1 MDNRTTK
8 TNQDSSF
15 VFQRKSGGDDFICGV
30 IDGHGAQ
37 GHHVSDFIRRNL
49 APQIIQERKQHAQ
62 LGTRAA
68 IAQGFVNTAT
78 KLRQKR
84 EIDATESGAVVAMCM
99 RKGQD
104 VYVANVGDTRAV
116 LASEE
121 GGRVRGKALTQ
132 DHTPALPGEKER
144 IYARGGEVAPAMYP
158 GVGHAGPPRVWQ
170 RGQVAGGLCVTR
182 AIGDTSLN
190 NVGVTAEPE
199 VTKHRI
205 RSSDRYVV
213 IASDGCW
220 DHVSNDRAAKLAMQH
235 KDPRQ
240 ASEAI
245 VQEAR
250 QAWKRSAQNTGYI
263 DDITCL
269 VVPVQ

>member
-1 MDNRTTK
+1 MTK
-8 TNQDSSF
+8 QNQDSSF
-15 VFQRKSGGDDFICGV
+15 VFQRKRGGDDFICGV
-30 IDGHGAQ
+30 IDGHGSQ
-37 GHHVSDFIRRNL
+37 GHHVSEFVRRNL
-49 APQIIQERKQHAQ
+49 ASQIIQERKHQAL

-68 IAQGFVNTAT
+68 IAQGFINTAT
-78 KLRQKR
+78 KLSQKHD
-84 EIDATESGAVVAMCM
+84 IDATQSGAVVAMCM
-99 RKGQD
+99 RKGRD

-116 LASEE
+116 LACEE
-121 GGRVRGKALTQ
+121 GGHVQGRALTR
-132 DHTPALPGEKER
+132 DHTPALPGEKDR
-144 IYARGGEVAPAMYP
+144 IYARGGEVAPAMFLGGCP
-158 GVGHAGPPRVWQ
+158 AGPPRVWQ
-170 RGQVAGGLCVTR
+170 RGKVGGGLCVTR

-190 NVGVTAEPE
+190 NVGVTAKPD

-220 DHVSNDRAAKLAMQH
+220 DHVSNTRAAKLALQH
-235 KDPRQ
+235 KDPRK
-240 ASEAI
+240 ASQAI

-250 QAWKRSAQNTGYI
+250 QAWKRSSQDTGYI